1 MINWPLGSV
10 GLSAVSSSAGSSAF
24 SSSAG
29 ASVSVP
35 VSAGS
40 SSVFLPHAN
49 AKADSTI
56 DSTNKNTNV
65 FLSFINIPP

>member
-29 ASVSVP
+29 ASVSVSF
-35 VSAGS
+35 SAG

-49 AKADSTI
+49 AKADNTI
-56 DSTNKNTNV
+56 ESTNKNTNV
-65 FLSFINIPP
+65 FSSFINIPP